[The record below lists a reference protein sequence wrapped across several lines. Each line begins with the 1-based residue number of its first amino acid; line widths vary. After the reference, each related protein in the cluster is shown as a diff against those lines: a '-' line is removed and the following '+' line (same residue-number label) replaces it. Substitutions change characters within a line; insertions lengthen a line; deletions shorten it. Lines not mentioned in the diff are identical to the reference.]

1 MAVLAKVLMVSN
13 QLERLLYFATS
24 HTTSNRLK
32 VCNGHPARSDLA
44 KFSDGELSLQFCYSE
59 PATGVPR
66 HPATTC
72 RWNCWKLLPLKTVN
86 SLLTNA

>member
-32 VCNGHPARSDLA
+32 VCNGHDAPIGRLKFVAA
-44 KFSDGELSLQFCYSE
+44 K
-59 PATGVPR
+59 
-66 HPATTC
+66 
-72 RWNCWKLLPLKTVN
+72 
-86 SLLTNA
+86 